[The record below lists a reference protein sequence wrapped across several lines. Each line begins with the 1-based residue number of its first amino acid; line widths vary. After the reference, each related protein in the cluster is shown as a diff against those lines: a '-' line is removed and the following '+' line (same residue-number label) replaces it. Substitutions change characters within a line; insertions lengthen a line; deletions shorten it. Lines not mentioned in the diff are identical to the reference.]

1 MPTIEGARHRLGSSE
16 GNPSGYGPFVNAGA
30 PVNGTT
36 FDELAEK
43 GAILIDS
50 TNAKLYI
57 NTGTKS
63 ASTWVVVGTQV

>member
-1 MPTIEGARHRLGSSE
+1 MPVIEGARYRNGSSE
-16 GNPSGYGPFVNAGA
+16 GETAGYGPFINAGA

-36 FDELAEK
+36 FDEIAEK
-43 GAILIDS
+43 GALLVDI

-63 ASTWVVVGTQV
+63 ASTWVVVGTQT

>member
-1 MPTIEGARHRLGSSE
+1 MAIIERARHRAGASE
-16 GNPSGYGPFVNAGA
+16 GNPEGYGLFFNAGA

-36 FDELAEK
+36 FDEIAEK
-43 GAILIDS
+43 GALLVDT

-63 ASTWVVVGTQV
+63 ASTWVVVGTQT